1 MEKIRKGAGKLLSII
16 LAALLIVS
24 VSGVGKSGTVY
35 AAEPV
40 NYTQKAES
48 IQLGVA
54 RSFAIYSSDY
64 LKWSENGAM
73 HSGYYGKVY
82 KIKINQSGNL
92 RILLERAD
100 EEYSGSWDF
109 VIFKTSEANT
119 CLIHSDT
126 GSLNFNSST
135 NSYRAT
141 KDVSLAQGEYYI
153 ILYYYYMGT
162 HTVSTPTNLTLTYIS
177 PIFSVST
184 ISLNTNRYFMYP
196 GQSQT
201 LSATISP
208 SNATNKA
215 VFWKSDNDA
224 VASVNNGVITA
235 HKAGTAII
243 TCTSVDGGASAE
255 CKVTVK
261 NPVLNVGAKFKSG
274 NATYTVTQG
283 GSSPTVEYTSPASK
297 SSKSISIP
305 STVELGG
312 NVYRVTSIGDNAC
325 KNNKKLTSVTIGANI
340 ATIGKGSF
348 MGCGKL
354 TYVSISSTKITSMG
368 ANSFKGL
375 SKKAVVRVPAS
386 RLAKYK
392 KMLKKAKLPSKAK
405 VVK

>member
-1 MEKIRKGAGKLLSII
+1 MEKIRKGAGKLISII

-64 LKWSENGAM
+64 AKWTEND
-73 HSGYYGKVY
+73 SLCQGYVKVY
-82 KIKINQSGNL
+82 KFKMNQSGNL
-92 RILLERAD
+92 RVFLERAED
-100 EEYSGSWDF
+100 QYTGGWDF
-109 VIFKTSEANT
+109 WIFKTSDANT
-119 CLIHSDT
+119 CLIHDST
-126 GSLNFNSST
+126 EYLVFNSST
-135 NSYRAT
+135 NSYRTT
-141 KDVSLAQGEYYI
+141 KDVALSQGEYYI
-153 ILYYYYMGT
+153 VVYYSNLT
-162 HTVSTPTNLTLTYIS
+162 ISTPTNLTLSYIS
-177 PIFSVST
+177 PIFSTSA

-196 GQSQT
+196 GQYQT

-283 GSSPTVEYTSPASK
+283 GSSPTVEYSSPASK